1 MGVSPKSRFTAEDTP
16 ANVKLDSWKEIAAYL
31 DRDPRTVQLWEK
43 LEGLP
48 VHRLNHTARPS
59 VYAFTAEIDAWYRA
73 RSGNEAPPPQA
84 SAVPAVEPHRPRKV
98 VQLAVFAG
106 TALFCLGLL
115 TAYLVNERHHLAPAA
130 APPPVL
136 AVLPFDNQT
145 STDDSI
151 ADGMTESVIEDIDQ
165 MRKVRVIARQ
175 SVLAWKGSHAAVQD
189 IAARLHASL
198 LLRGTVAQAGGEIQ
212 VTVELLSAPS
222 FKHLWGTT
230 YKGKSPASARVTDEI
245 ASAIA
250 VDVTRTLT
258 GSAPQVVLPAQSVD
272 PRARELFLAARFYW
286 NQRELA
292 SLQKAISLYDQAL
305 AIDPKY
311 AEAYAG
317 LAECYDLMTDR
328 GVMSDEQAFER
339 AKAAATTALS
349 LDSKLAEAYNA
360 LAFAVYRQDWDFAR
374 ADQLFK
380 KAIELDPGSAVS
392 HQWRGEF
399 LGDMTRFD
407 ESIAELRAAN
417 ELDPLS
423 PMVGADLADG
433 YMHAGRLAEAD
444 AELQRITDLYPDFLP
459 AHMYRVGLAVRQG
472 NLPRAESE
480 AQVYFQRSGDRHPL
494 EEVQVLRLSAVG
506 RIEQATLVEN
516 RLLGPHGGS
525 PLSAYSRAQFL
536 FMMGRLDEGYA
547 ALEQAYHD
555 HSWWLVTMLVD
566 PAFEGVR
573 DQPRFQDIARRV
585 GLPVHTNP
593 PLMARGPQPGQ

>member
-1 MGVSPKSRFTAEDTP
+1 MGVSPKSRFTVEDTP

-59 VYAFTAEIDAWYRA
+59 VYAFTAEIDAWYLA
-73 RSGNEAPPPQA
+73 RSGNEAPPP
-84 SAVPAVEPHRPRKV
+84 EPQSLPVTPPHPSHKV
-98 VQLAVFAG
+98 VPLAISAG
-106 TALFCLGLL
+106 AALFCLGLL
-115 TAYLVNERHHLAPAA
+115 TAHLVNARNHVAPAA
-130 APPPVL
+130 SPSPVL
-136 AVLPFDNQT
+136 AVLPFGNQT
-145 STDDSI
+145 STDDAM
-151 ADGMTESVIEDIDQ
+151 ADGMTESVIEDIDH

-175 SVLAWKGSHAAVQD
+175 SVLAWKGSHAAVQE

-198 LLRGTVAQAGGEIQ
+198 LLRGTVAQTGGEIQ
-212 VTVELLSAPS
+212 VTVELLAAPG

-230 YKGKSPASARVTDEI
+230 YKGKSTASGQVSDEI

-258 GSAPQVVLPAQSVD
+258 GSAPQAVLPAQSVD
-272 PRARELFLAARFYW
+272 PRARQLFLAARFYW
-286 NQRELA
+286 NQRDLA
-292 SLQKAISLYDQAL
+292 SLQKAISLYTQAL
-305 AIDPKY
+305 AIDPRY

-328 GVMSDEQAFER
+328 GVMSDQQAFER

-360 LAFAVYRQDWDFAR
+360 LAFAVYREDWDFAR

-380 KAIELDPGSAVS
+380 KAVDLDPGSAVS

-407 ESIAELRAAN
+407 ESIAELRTAS

-444 AELQRITDLYPDFLP
+444 AELQRISDLYPDFLP
-459 AHMYRVGLAVRQG
+459 AHIYRVGLAIRQR
-472 NLPRAESE
+472 NLSRAESE
-480 AQVYFQRSGDRHPL
+480 AQVYFERSGDRHPL

-506 RIEQATLVEN
+506 RVEQAKLVEN
-516 RLLGPHGGS
+516 RLLGQRSGS

-536 FMMGRLDEGYA
+536 FMMGRLEEGYA
-547 ALEQAYHD
+547 ALEQAYRE

-573 DQPRFQDIARRV
+573 EQPRFLDLARKV
-585 GLPVHTNP
+585 GLPVNSNP
-593 PLMARGPQPGQ
+593 PLLARGPQSEQ